1 MFKSCSAIAIS
12 LERACGK
19 IETYRLLFS
28 LRLCQSEREMNWG
41 ILFLIFLKLKQSQAG
56 FARSND
62 LRWDQNVIN
71 GQYIIGYSINDK
83 LDSLNKQVIPKV
95 LAN

>member
-1 MFKSCSAIAIS
+1 MHWS
-12 LERACGK
+12 
-19 IETYRLLFS
+19 
-28 LRLCQSEREMNWG
+28 
-41 ILFLIFLKLKQSQAG
+41 FLIWIFLKLKQSQAG

-83 LDSLNKQVIPKV
+83 LDSLTKEVIPEVILVRNFRIK
-95 LAN
+95 NSI